1 MSIISTRGHQMF
13 PVLDDGQIETAK
25 RFASGRAGV
34 FAIGDVRSGST
45 KRVAAAVGE
54 GTAVVAQI
62 HSVIGS

>member
-45 KRVAAAVGE
+45 KRVAVGE
-54 GTAVVAQI
+54 ATAVMAQI
-62 HSVIGS
+62 HSVIAS